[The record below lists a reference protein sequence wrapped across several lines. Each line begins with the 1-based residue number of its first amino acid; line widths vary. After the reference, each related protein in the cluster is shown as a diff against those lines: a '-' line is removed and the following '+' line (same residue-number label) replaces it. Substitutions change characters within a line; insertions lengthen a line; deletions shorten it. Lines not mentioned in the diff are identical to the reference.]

1 MNKRDIFFNSIMSAG
16 VITLMIGIIGRS
28 DIVTIV
34 AGVFVFIIWLSFLAV
49 RRNDESR
56 KQLEELKKRL
66 EAMQNGRG
74 DDDEETPAADRSG
87 ESAETAPA
95 QNTPLIR

>member
-1 MNKRDIFFNSIMSAG
+1 MNRRDIFFNSVMSAG

-34 AGVFVFIIWLSFLAV
+34 SGVFVFIIWLSFLAV

-66 EAMQNGRG
+66 EAMQNGG
-74 DDDEETPAADRSG
+74 TKEPDENSEANSAEETP
-87 ESAETAPA
+87 EPAENETPA
-95 QNTPLIR
+95 C

>member
-1 MNKRDIFFNSIMSAG
+1 MNKRDIFFNSVMSAG

-66 EAMQNGRG
+66 EAMQSGRT
-74 DDDEETPAADRSG
+74 EETDENSEADSS
-87 ESAETAPA
+87 EENAEENSEEPSSA
-95 QNTPLIR
+95 R